1 MDWMSLL
8 SSIAAAILT
17 GGGITAFLHRK
28 ENKRA
33 KQLENETTASSQWR
47 ELYERAEAR
56 AEALSAKVDELYK
69 KLGYIRDQN
78 NGLTTQNAVL
88 KILKCKRIECSDRQP
103 PIGKKGECNFRINTS
118 EQPESDSLTLDEQ
131 QTD

>member
-33 KQLENETTASSQWR
+33 KQLENEATASSQWR

-56 AEALSAKVDELYK
+56 AETLNTKVDELYK
-69 KLGYIRDQN
+69 KLGYLRDQN

-88 KILKCKRIECSDRQP
+88 KILKCKRIGCSDRQP
-103 PIGKKGECNFRINTS
+103 PIARKEECNFKNADADL
-118 EQPESDSLTLDEQ
+118 SDTGGRENDRHA
-131 QTD
+131 